1 MNNIYFFIRKQQNT
15 SYFYSKL
22 LILFIIL
29 SLWLFNTEFFS
40 GESNIYLSIA
50 LIVSLFSTLE
60 FGIFFKSQP
69 YKEFVVGVN
78 ILIDIINNFLLIFL
92 SFTSYAIF
100 VFISI
105 LLLIQINFFLAV
117 RLRQIFNAVYF
128 ILLLG
133 IIIHFGLINQNED
146 VKIIVGLLFLI
157 SIFIYFNLMLGFGAF
172 AVFIAAT
179 LSKSSAP
186 LAIIIWVLLGLLTGQ
201 MIYKWKQSIV
211 TTTVVTVVLSFIG
224 IFVLTSLGPVQA
236 FFKAISGGDKP
247 PIIFGVVDQSKFIW
261 VIAVLIFCYFGAV
274 LPIWRWAQ
282 PINYLGFWVVFIGM
296 IGIGLGVLF
305 WNPSFGNFPSFKGW
319 WWAGRPLWPMLFV
332 TLMCGAV
339 SGWHSLVGSSGTA
352 RMIEKETDTL
362 PVAGGSMLLEMMM
375 GMLALI
381 IAVSAFGSFEG
392 YAEAFKKGAGAV
404 FAVGAA
410 NFLGKIGLPASSA
423 LDYGNILFAVIGLT
437 LIHLGVRFMRLYG
450 ADVLG
455 EYFPIFKNVHFSTI
469 FTLILFGIFC
479 FTGVLATLWFLGGAF
494 NQMLASMALLIASCW
509 LAYERKNYK
518 ITLAPSIF
526 LFVTTIAAAI
536 WISYGTIKH
545 FFVTPEITTD
555 RAIGDWLTGLIALFL
570 VFCAV
575 VLIKD
580 AFAAIRKF
588 TAEKAAGKPA
598 TAPGSS
604 GSAK

>member
-1 MNNIYFFIRKQQNT
+1 M
-15 SYFYSKL
+15 S
-22 LILFIIL
+22 
-29 SLWLFNTEFFS
+29 SL
-40 GESNIYLSIA
+40 IA
-50 LIVSLFSTLE
+50 LVMGIVWIVLIYRFYARYVDRKIVMSDNKKATPAVMYMDGVEFMPANKNVLFG
-60 FGIFFKSQP
+60 FQFKSICGLGP
-69 YKEFVVGVN
+69 VVG
-78 ILIDIINNFLLIFL
+78 
-92 SFTSYAIF
+92 AI
-100 VFISI
+100 
-105 LLLIQINFFLAV
+105 LAV
-117 RLRQIFNAVYF
+117 NWGWLPALLYLMVGVA
-128 ILLLG
+128 LLG
-133 IIIHFGLINQNED
+133 WVHD
-146 VKIIVGLLFLI
+146 YTSTMVGIRREGMSLGGMSYTLVSPRARTLI
-157 SIFIYFNLMLGFGAF
+157 SIFIYFNLMLSFGAF
-172 AVFIAAT
+172 ALFIAAT
-179 LSKSSAP
+179 LSRSSAP
-186 LAIIIWVLLGLLTGQ
+186 LGIILWVLMGVLTGQ

-211 TTTVVTVVLSFIG
+211 TTTVVTVVITFFG
-224 IFVLTSLGPVQA
+224 IFYLTSLGPIQA
-236 FFKAISGGDKP
+236 LFHAISGGDKP
-247 PIIFGVVDQSKFIW
+247 PIVFGVVNQSTFIW
-261 VIAVLIFCYFGAV
+261 VLAVLLFCYFGAV

-305 WNPSFGNFPSFKGW
+305 WNPSFGNFPAFKGW
-319 WWAGRPLWPMLFV
+319 WWGNNPLWPMLFV

-362 PVAGGSMLLEMMM
+362 PVAGGAMLLEMIM

-392 YAEAFKKGAGAV
+392 YTEAFKKGAGGV

-410 NFLGKIGLPASSA
+410 NFLGKVGLPSSSA
-423 LDYGNILFAVIGLT
+423 LDYANIMFAVIGLT

-455 EYFPIFKNVHFSTI
+455 EHWPIFKNVQFSTI

-479 FTGVLATLWFLGGAF
+479 FTGVLSTLWFLGGAF

-518 ITLAPSIF
+518 FALGPSIF

-545 FFVTPEITTD
+545 FFVTPNITTD

-570 VFCAV
+570 VICAA

-598 TAPGSS
+598 AVPGSS

>member
-1 MNNIYFFIRKQQNT
+1 M
-15 SYFYSKL
+15 S
-22 LILFIIL
+22 
-29 SLWLFNTEFFS
+29 SL
-40 GESNIYLSIA
+40 IA
-50 LIVSLFSTLE
+50 LVLGIVWVVLVYRFYGRYVDRKIVMSDNKKATPAVMYMDGVEFMPANKNVLFG
-60 FGIFFKSQP
+60 FQFKSICGLGP
-69 YKEFVVGVN
+69 VVG
-78 ILIDIINNFLLIFL
+78 
-92 SFTSYAIF
+92 AI
-100 VFISI
+100 
-105 LLLIQINFFLAV
+105 LAV
-117 RLRQIFNAVYF
+117 NWGWLPAMLY
-128 ILLLG
+128 LLLG
-133 IIIHFGLINQNED
+133 VAFLGWIHDYTATMVGIRREGMSLGGMSYALISPRARTL
-146 VKIIVGLLFLI
+146 V
-157 SIFIYFNLMLGFGAF
+157 SIFIYFNLMFGFGAF

>member
-1 MNNIYFFIRKQQNT
+1 M
-15 SYFYSKL
+15 S
-22 LILFIIL
+22 
-29 SLWLFNTEFFS
+29 SL
-40 GESNIYLSIA
+40 IA
-50 LIVSLFSTLE
+50 LVLGIVWVVLVYRFYGRYVDRKIVMSDNKKATPAVMYMDGVEFMPANKNVLFG
-60 FGIFFKSQP
+60 FQFKSICGLGP
-69 YKEFVVGVN
+69 VVG
-78 ILIDIINNFLLIFL
+78 
-92 SFTSYAIF
+92 AI
-100 VFISI
+100 
-105 LLLIQINFFLAV
+105 LAV
-117 RLRQIFNAVYF
+117 NWGWLPAMLY
-128 ILLLG
+128 LLLG
-133 IIIHFGLINQNED
+133 VAFLGWIHDYTATMVGIRREGMSLGGMSYTLISPRARTL
-146 VKIIVGLLFLI
+146 V
-157 SIFIYFNLMLGFGAF
+157 SIFIYFNLMFGFGAF

-555 RAIGDWLTGLIALFL
+555 RAIGDWPGRRRRGFGTGAGRQVLSRHPVTHPGLAGHDPRLARTACPLT
-570 VFCAV
+570 
-575 VLIKD
+575 
-580 AFAAIRKF
+580 AAN
-588 TAEKAAGKPA
+588 
-598 TAPGSS
+598 
-604 GSAK
+604 